1 MHPVEALTRLGG
13 CSDLETLLGATTRGR
28 LRTALS
34 RGEVLRVGRGRYA
47 LPTAHVALKAAGR
60 LAGVASHAS
69 AAALHGWELA
79 TQPERPW
86 VVVPRNRNVAPYR
99 RRGVELR
106 WRDLQPQEVRGQVT
120 TPLRT
125 VLDCSRDLPFAEAL
139 AVADSAL
146 RHGDVEQDRLVALAE
161 AVASTGRAQARRVV
175 EAATPLAANPFES
188 VLRAIALDVP
198 GLELQPQVVIDED
211 GCRCRPD
218 LVDRERRLV
227 VEADSF
233 EWHGGRQALARDCV
247 RYNDLVVRGWTVLR
261 FAWEHVMLDPGY
273 VRGCLV
279 SAAQRPPGR
288 ATLVR
293 TLRRTA

>member
-1 MHPVEALTRLGG
+1 MHPVEVLTRLGG
-13 CSDLETLLGATTRGR
+13 CGEVGTVLGATTRSQ
-28 LRTALS
+28 LRSALG
-34 RGEVLRVGRGRYA
+34 RGEVVRVGRGRYA
-47 LPTAHVALKAAGR
+47 LPTAHVALRAAGR

-79 TQPERPW
+79 GQPERPW
-86 VVVPRNRNVAPYR
+86 VVVPRNRNVAAHR

-106 WRDLQPQEVRGQVT
+106 WRDLDPQEVQGQVT
-120 TPLRT
+120 APLRT
-125 VLDCSRDLPFAEAL
+125 VLDCARDLPFADAL
-139 AVADSAL
+139 TVADSAL
-146 RHGDVEQDRLVALAE
+146 RHGDVDQDSLVTLAA
-161 AVASTGRAQARRVV
+161 AVASTGRAQALRVV

-198 GLELQPQVVIDED
+198 GLDLQPQVLIED
-211 GCRCRPD
+211 GGFRCRPD

-233 EWHGGRQALARDCV
+233 EWHGGRSALTRDCE
-247 RYNDLVVRGWTVLR
+247 RYNALVLRGWVVLR

-279 SAAQRPPGR
+279 SATERPSGR
-288 ATLVR
+288 ATLAR